1 MAVDMQSMI
10 HADIME
16 SCVHK
21 SAQEKAAA
29 HPITEPPP
37 VYRDTKTIVLLK
49 TCKTFTHLTDAQHIA
64 LHHFAVAEVP
74 TYAKVP
80 ITASA
85 VGSSSSRR
93 LMITADFTYNNT
105 DG

>member
-37 VYRDTKTIVLLK
+37 VYRDTKTIVLMK
-49 TCKTFTHLTDAQHIA
+49 TRKTFTHLTDAQHIA

-80 ITASA
+80 INDSC
-85 VGSSSSRR
+85 VRSSSSRR
-93 LMITADFTYNNT
+93 LMIIVDFSYNNT